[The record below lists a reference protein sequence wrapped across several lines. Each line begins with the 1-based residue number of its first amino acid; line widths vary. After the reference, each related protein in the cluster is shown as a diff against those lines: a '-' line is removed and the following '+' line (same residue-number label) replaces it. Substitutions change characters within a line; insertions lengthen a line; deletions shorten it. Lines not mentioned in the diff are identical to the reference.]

1 MSSLMAA
8 KAPAGPTKNQKP
20 RPKSRGDANPTS
32 RITRTGRSVGA
43 PPSLAQCPHGIWEP
57 ACNSCKPIHVGAD
70 QAWKFTYPFSHK
82 DQVQIHSKGQFNREC
97 RKRGLRHT
105 VKDELTL
112 RGTPYHAGDKK
123 LNLQAAKPIIEQV
136 IRESKQPALVERKY
150 QQLKQKGA
158 VK

>member
-1 MSSLMAA
+1 MSSLLAA
-8 KAPAGPTKNQKP
+8 RAPAGPKSQNPQMP
-20 RPKSRGDANPTS
+20 RVTSPTTRRGRLGEGQPE
-32 RITRTGRSVGA
+32 
-43 PPSLAQCPHGIWEP
+43 LAHCSHGVWEP
-57 ACNSCKPIHVGAD
+57 ACNVCKPIQVGRD
-70 QAWKFTYPFSHK
+70 QTWHFTYPFSQK

-112 RGTPYHAGDKK
+112 KGTPYHAGDRK

-136 IRESKQPALVERKY
+136 IRESKQPALVEKKY
-150 QQLKQKGA
+150 QQLKQKGV